1 MNYNHKIFFLIVVMP
16 FISCKKISDQKDFG
30 SNHEDSSVTVA
41 VDSLFNYLPSST
53 SNDVYTND
61 AYSFSYKENFEQAE
75 WVAYELNEKDLKGSD
90 YKRPYFN
97 QDKSVRTKSADW
109 RNYKNSGYDKGH
121 LCPAADRKSSYAMYE
136 KTFLT
141 SNASPQLYDFNSG
154 IWNRLEQKVRF
165 WAERYNGVYV
175 ITGGILEE
183 GLTTIGKEDVAVPNY
198 FYKIILTKD
207 KSNMIGFLLP
217 HEDSNRPLYDFVVSV
232 DEIEKFTG
240 IDFFSALSDDVEH
253 KLEANNG
260 YKNWK
265 F

>member
-1 MNYNHKIFFLIVVMP
+1 MNYNHKIFFLIVVLQ
-16 FISCKKISDQKDFG
+16 FISCKKISDF
-30 SNHEDSSVTVA
+30 EDLEINNENTTVA
-41 VDSLFNYLPSST
+41 VDSSFNYLPSST
-53 SNDVYTND
+53 SNDVYTNE
-61 AYSFSYKENFEQAE
+61 AYAFSYKEDFEQAE
-75 WVAYELNEKDLKGSD
+75 WVAYELNENDLKGTD

-97 QDKSVRTKSADW
+97 QDKSVKTKSADW
-109 RNYKNSGYDKGH
+109 RNYKNSGYNKGH
-121 LCPAADRKSSYAMYE
+121 LCPAADRKSSYSMYE

-175 ITGGILEE
+175 ITGGVLED
-183 GLTTIGKEDVAVPNY
+183 GLKTIGTEDVAVPNY
-198 FYKIILTKD
+198 FYKIILTND
-207 KSNMIGFLLP
+207 KSNMIGFLIP
-217 HEDSNRPLYDFVVSV
+217 HEDTDKPLYNFVVSV
-232 DEIEKFTG
+232 DEIEKRTG

-253 KLEANNG
+253 KLEANKG

>member
-1 MNYNHKIFFLIVVMP
+1 MNYNHKIFFLIVVLQ
-16 FISCKKISDQKDFG
+16 FISCKKISDVEDLEI
-30 SNHEDSSVTVA
+30 NNENTIVDVDSS
-41 VDSLFNYLPSST
+41 FNYLPTST
-53 SNDVYTND
+53 SKDVYTNG
-61 AYSFSYKENFEQAE
+61 AYSFSYKEEYEQSE
-75 WVAYELNEKDLKGSD
+75 WVAYELTQNDMSSAD

-97 QDKSVRTKSADW
+97 QDKSVKTKSADW
-109 RNYKNSGYDKGH
+109 RNYKNSGYNKGH
-121 LCPAADRKSSYAMYE
+121 LCPAADRKSSYSMYE

-175 ITGGILEE
+175 ITGGVLEE
-183 GLTTIGKEDVAVPNY
+183 GLKTIGTEDVAVPNY

-207 KSNMIGFLLP
+207 KSNMIGFLIP
-217 HEDSNRPLYDFVVSV
+217 HEDTNKPLYNFVVSV
-232 DEIEKFTG
+232 DEIEKRTG

-253 KLEANNG
+253 KLEANKG